1 MNFCLVCEK
10 ELTEHNLLRT
20 VFYCNS
26 PRCTRLGVLTVFM
39 LTPSKPE
46 KPPETPKVPVV
57 PVVPVEEV
65 KKDDQNFPKP

>member
-26 PRCTRLGVLTVFM
+26 PRCTTWGINCVYVDSFQAREAT
-39 LTPSKPE
+39 
-46 KPPETPKVPVV
+46 
-57 PVVPVEEV
+57 
-65 KKDDQNFPKP
+65 